1 MRFKTAISLPLLVC
15 AAFFF
20 RMSGVSFLIAKPART
35 AHHCTFVLKRSK
47 KDSYLRA
54 PAENATKTFLKT
66 KSFKKNKAVRCK
78 KFRMQAPETV
88 QAALIYTA
96 VPVAGAPA
104 HAPPPDPKRMALPR
118 YLAISILRI

>member
-20 RMSGVSFLIAKPART
+20 RMYGASFFIAKPALT
-35 AHHCTFVLKRSK
+35 GHHCTFVLKRGT
-47 KDSYLRA
+47 KDLHLSA
-54 PAENATKTFLKT
+54 PAETGRKTFLKT

-88 QAALIYTA
+88 RSAFIYTPA
-96 VPVAGAPA
+96 LVACAPA
-104 HAPPPDPKRMALPR
+104 HAPSPGLKRVALPR